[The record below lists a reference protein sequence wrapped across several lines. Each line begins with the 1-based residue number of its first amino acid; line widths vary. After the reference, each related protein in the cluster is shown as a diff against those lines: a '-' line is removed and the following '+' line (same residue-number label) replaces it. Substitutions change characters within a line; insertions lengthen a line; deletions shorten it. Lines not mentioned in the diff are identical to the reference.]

1 MKYSDIWIATSK
13 NPTPPRNTI
22 FFAQVACEAPSDY
35 LEEKSYW
42 GLFNAVIG
50 LFMCVFFRFTI
61 THLQNRQKIDD
72 KLLDIDLISI
82 EDYSVRGKISK
93 DLYEHVMKKTENK
106 DLDVLSDDARRNYVP
121 IRRFK
126 DYLTENIQKNLQE
139 RDHTLSKKDTQVADI
154 VFAFDNSVMLRLLK
168 KRYEYLCKAKF
179 DKAEA
184 IEERMTTLK
193 NDKYEQIIVPN
204 TFFCTFMEGEGQ
216 Y

>member
-1 MKYSDIWIATSK
+1 
-13 NPTPPRNTI
+13 
-22 FFAQVACEAPSDY
+22 
-35 LEEKSYW
+35 
-42 GLFNAVIG
+42 
-50 LFMCVFFRFTI
+50 MCVFFRFTI

-139 RDHTLSKKDTQVADI
+139 RDHTLSEKDT
-154 VFAFDNSVMLRLLK
+154 
-168 KRYEYLCKAKF
+168 
-179 DKAEA
+179 
-184 IEERMTTLK
+184 
-193 NDKYEQIIVPN
+193 
-204 TFFCTFMEGEGQ
+204 
-216 Y
+216 

>member
-1 MKYSDIWIATSK
+1 
-13 NPTPPRNTI
+13 
-22 FFAQVACEAPSDY
+22 
-35 LEEKSYW
+35 
-42 GLFNAVIG
+42 
-50 LFMCVFFRFTI
+50 MCVFFRFTI

-72 KLLDIDLISI
+72 KLLDIELISI

-106 DLDVLSDDARRNYVP
+106 DLDMLSDDARRNYVP

-126 DYLTENIQKNLQE
+126 EYLTEKIQKNLQE

-179 DKAEA
+179 EKAEA
-184 IEERMTTLK
+184 IEEKLTTLK
-193 NDKYEQIIVPN
+193 NEKYE
-204 TFFCTFMEGEGQ
+204 
-216 Y
+216 